1 MTFMPDILSGSPSLA
16 LDDPLLLWVHLVFM
30 NGLWVLL
37 PALLAWESSAY
48 LIHACTIA
56 KTEEEGGQR
65 RERVKGLPPIIW
77 FWVVAG
83 VMGVYMVLVPLILL
97 VTADPP
103 PAVIPRSEW
112 KGRGEGRD

>member
-16 LDDPLLLWVHLVFM
+16 LHDPLLLWVHLVFM

-37 PALLAWESSAY
+37 PALLAWESGAY
-48 LIHACTIA
+48 LIHACALA
-56 KTEEEGGQR
+56 KTEEGGKK
-65 RERVKGLPPIIW
+65 RERVRGLPSVGW

-83 VMGVYMVLVPLILL
+83 GMGLYMVLVPLILL

-103 PAVIPRSEW
+103 PAVV
-112 KGRGEGRD
+112 

>member
-1 MTFMPDILSGSPSLA
+1 MD
-16 LDDPLLLWVHLVFM
+16 
-30 NGLWVLL
+30 GLWLLL

-56 KTEEEGGQR
+56 KAEKEGGKR
-65 RERVKGLPPIIW
+65 RERVKGLPSMIW

-83 VMGVYMVLVPLILL
+83 VMGMYMVLVPLILL

-112 KGRGEGRD
+112 NVEREG